1 MKVKSKDSPIN
12 ENKSQITTM
21 FSDKILI
28 GAHVFLYLGLIA
40 DYFFKLSYNGN
51 LLIWMIIITS
61 GVIGSYFYSVSTNIK
76 SLSRFG
82 LYFAIINHLVVSV
95 GLIFIVPISDPYI
108 LLLPLL
114 LFSDGFRFGTK
125 GVLINLGT
133 QSLTVILA
141 FIVQHGLNDQ
151 TIFSDILLNLVLL
164 NFIGIFIW
172 RMLVADYLERKLINQ
187 VRGEAQLEKDRLRSL
202 INSMDAAVIATNS
215 MGNITMYNGAT
226 LALLNTNLSLENQP
240 LNKVLA
246 LTDEK
251 GQDLDI
257 IAEAKASNLVLRRND
272 VVLRLNSQDSL
283 NLGIS
288 VAPVKQ
294 SYGQKIGE
302 GFVITIRDITK
313 ERSLDEQKDDFISV
327 TSHELRTP
335 VAIIEANLSTALL
348 GAMSK
353 GMKKKTRDLITA
365 AHDNTI
371 FLANLISDLA
381 TLARAEKEFLD
392 IDLKTIDP
400 GEVLEEIVKDYSNEA
415 EVKGLKIVIDPK
427 KDYHKL
433 LTSELY
439 VHEVLQNFI
448 TNSIKYS
455 KKGVITIGADTG
467 IDNAIRFWVKDN
479 GIGMST
485 SDKKNI
491 FTKFFRSED
500 YRTRET
506 GGTGLGLYIAKKLAE
521 RMGGKVWCESEL
533 NKGSVFY
540 LEIPPIGAL
549 STDHKKITQAE
560 IEDVADSL

>member
-1 MKVKSKDSPIN
+1 MKIRSKDSSTNNHMLQVATI
-12 ENKSQITTM
+12 

-28 GAHVFLYLGLIA
+28 GAHVFLYTGLLV
-40 DYFFKLSYNGN
+40 DYFLRLSYNGN
-51 LLIWMIIITS
+51 LLVWIIIITS

-76 SLSRFG
+76 SLSRYG
-82 LYFAIINHLVVSV
+82 LYFATINHLVVSI
-95 GLIFIVPISDPYI
+95 GLIFIVPIIGPYV

-114 LFSDGFRFGTK
+114 LFSDGFRFGTR
-125 GVLINLGT
+125 GVLVNLVT
-133 QSLTVILA
+133 QSVTVVLA
-141 FIVQHGLNDQ
+141 FIVQHGFTDRPILA
-151 TIFSDILLNLVLL
+151 DILLYLVLL

-172 RMLVADYLERKLINQ
+172 RMLIADYLERKLINQ

-202 INSMDAAVIATNS
+202 INSMDAAVIATDS
-215 MGNITMYNGAT
+215 TGKITMYNGAT
-226 LALLNTNLSLENQP
+226 LALLNTNLSLDNQP
-240 LNKVLA
+240 LSKVIA
-246 LTDEK
+246 LVDEK
-251 GQDLDI
+251 GEALDI

-272 VVLRLNSQDSL
+272 VVLRLNKEDSL

-348 GAMSK
+348 EAMSK

-371 FLANLISDLA
+371 FLANLVSDLA
-381 TLARAEKEFLD
+381 TLARAEKKFLD

-400 GEVLEEIVKDYSNEA
+400 GEILEEIAKDYKNEA
-415 EVKGLKIVIDPK
+415 EVKGLKIVIDK
-427 KDYHKL
+427 NKDYHKL

-439 VHEVLQNFI
+439 VHEVLQNFM
-448 TNSIKYS
+448 TNAIKYS
-455 KKGVITIGADTG
+455 KKGVITIGSDTG
-467 IDNAIRFWVKDN
+467 SDNAIRFWVRDS
-479 GIGMST
+479 GIGMSVA
-485 SDKKNI
+485 DKKKI

-506 GGTGLGLYIAKKLAE
+506 GGTGLGLYISKKLTE
-521 RMGGKVWCESEL
+521 RMGGNIWCQSEL
-533 NKGSVFY
+533 NVGSTFY
-540 LEIPPIGAL
+540 LEIPAVGAL
-549 STDHKKITQAE
+549 ESDHGKVTQAE
-560 IEDVADSL
+560 IEDVASSL